1 MPPEQDV
8 TSTPAGTRP
17 VHVLA
22 LGGDG
27 IGPEVTAQ
35 ALRVLRH
42 VVAEDGLLVTVEE
55 GLFGLAA
62 WRAHGTLLSAAM
74 QEAEARADAVLF
86 GAVDSL
92 GRKGIPEEERRRGGL
107 LAMRRRLGLFAN
119 LRPVR
124 TDSALEEASPYKA
137 RVLRGV
143 DLVFVRELSGGVY
156 FGEPRGV
163 EPMPGGGRRGVNTH
177 VYTEDQIVRAAR
189 FAFALA
195 RGRRGRLTS
204 VDKAN
209 VMEAG
214 ALWRGI
220 VTALHQ
226 DEFRDVALD
235 HMLADTCALMLSRDP
250 ARFDVILTDNLFG
263 DVLSDAAGALA
274 GSLGMLPSASLSA
287 PTVQGRRRALYEPV
301 HGSAPDIAGQG
312 VANPLAAILSV
323 ALLLRWT
330 AGAEASAR
338 RVEAAVAAALGAGA
352 RTPDIAL
359 PGEATL
365 GTAAMGDAVLR
376 ALERVPAETG

>member
-1 MPPEQDV
+1 M
-8 TSTPAGTRP
+8 STPPSPRP

-27 IGPEVTAQ
+27 IGPEVTAE
-35 ALRVLRH
+35 ALRVLRR
-42 VVAEDGLLVTVEE
+42 VVARDGLPVTIEE
-55 GLFGLAA
+55 GLFGMPA
-62 WRAHGTLLSAAM
+62 WRAHGSLLSPAM

-86 GAVDSL
+86 GATDSL
-92 GRKGIPEEERRRGGL
+92 DRAGIPAEERKRGGL

-124 TDSALEEASPYKA
+124 TDPALAEVAPYKA
-137 RVLRGV
+137 RVLAGV

-163 EPMPGGGRRGVNTH
+163 ETTPSGTRRGVNTH
-177 VYTEDQIVRAAR
+177 VYTEDQIERVAR

-195 RGRRGRLTS
+195 RTRRGRLTS

-220 VTALHQ
+220 VTALHS

-235 HMLADTCALMLSRDP
+235 HMLADTCALMLSRTP
-250 ARFDVILTDNLFG
+250 SRFDVILTDNLFG
-263 DVLSDAAGALA
+263 DVLSDAAAALT
-274 GSLGMLPSASLSA
+274 GSLGMLPSASFSA
-287 PTVQGRRRALYEPV
+287 PDADGRRRALYEPV
-301 HGSAPDIAGQG
+301 HGAAPDIAGKG

-323 ALLLRWT
+323 AMLLRWT
-330 AGAEASAR
+330 VGAEAAAR
-338 RVEAAVAAALGAGA
+338 DVEAAVAAALAEGA

-359 PGEATL
+359 PGERVV
-365 GTAAMGDAVLR
+365 GTEAMGEAVL
-376 ALERVPAETG
+376 AKLG

>member
-1 MPPEQDV
+1 MTDLDAPR
-8 TSTPAGTRP
+8 PA
-17 VHVLA
+17 HVLV

-27 IGPEVTAQ
+27 IGPEVTAE

-42 VVAEDGLLVTVEE
+42 IIARDSLPVTIEE
-55 GLFGLAA
+55 GLFGMPA
-62 WRAHGTLLSAAM
+62 WRAHGSLLSPAM
-74 QEAEARADAVLF
+74 LEAEARADAILF
-86 GAVDSL
+86 GATDSL
-92 GRKGIPEEERRRGGL
+92 DRAGVPAEERKRGGL

-124 TDSALEEASPYKA
+124 TDPALAEVAPYKP
-137 RVLRGV
+137 RVLKGV

-163 EPMPGGGRRGVNTH
+163 EMTPAGLRRGINTH
-177 VYTEDQIVRAAR
+177 AYTEDQIERVAR

-214 ALWRGI
+214 ALWRSI
-220 VTALHQ
+220 VTALQ
-226 DEFRDVALD
+226 ADEFRDVELD

-263 DVLSDAAGALA
+263 DVLSDAAAALT

-287 PTVQGRRRALYEPV
+287 PGVGGRRRALYEPV
-301 HGSAPDIAGQG
+301 HGAAPDIAGKG

-323 ALLLRWT
+323 AMLLRWT
-330 AGAEASAR
+330 VGAEEAAR
-338 RVEAAVAAALGAGA
+338 DIEAAVAAALADGA

-359 PGEATL
+359 PGE
-365 GTAAMGDAVLR
+365 GTVGTKAMGEAVL
-376 ALERVPAETG
+376 AKLQ